1 MKATKNLVSALLGV
15 AMLAVPVMASA
26 QPRYEARNRPLAP
39 SYQKVTVFHP
49 QPARPVVVARR
60 AVISPIVPIRD
71 RDDWRWRDRDDHK
84 YRDRDDWR
92 YGRDHDRD
100 NCPPP
105 QVNRYDYR
113 DGYRPDYLQR
123 DSYNNY
129 APPSGE
135 IRSDERLASLIRQR
149 DNAVIQYRTAL
160 RRHDRAAAGHLAN
173 DIEELNK
180 RIASVRQ
187 HIGNTYRPV
196 SYDSYAPAGHGNGY
210 GTPDFA
216 SMVTPLLGNIH

>member
-1 MKATKNLVSALLGV
+1 MKATRNLMSALLGV

-26 QPRYEARNRPLAP
+26 QPRYEVRNRPPAP
-39 SYQKVTVFHP
+39 AYEKVGVFRR
-49 QPARPVVVARR
+49 QPARPLVVTRR
-60 AVISPIVPIRD
+60 AVISPVVPIH
-71 RDDWRWRDRDDHK
+71 DRDDHK

-92 YGRDHDRD
+92 YGRDQDRA

-105 QVNRYDYR
+105 RVNRYDYR
-113 DGYRPDYLQR
+113 TSYHPNYLQR
-123 DSYNNY
+123 DSYNSY

-149 DNAVIQYRTAL
+149 DNAVLQYRAAL
-160 RRHDRAAAGHLAN
+160 RRHDNNAAGHLAN
-173 DIEELNK
+173 GIEELNK

-196 SYDSYAPAGHGNGY
+196 SYSY
-210 GTPDFA
+210 
-216 SMVTPLLGNIH
+216 